1 MPDKS
6 VLFPTLGLIF
16 CFTLAAQDPPDRFYW
31 ETLQYQYPELHGQE
45 LPAVWLLGWGPQ
57 GKVGFVMEAEEG
69 AFVKVFDL
77 VEDQVL
83 FLQDF
88 PGLSGR
94 EIWDQQVDLIR
105 DLRERFGLQ
114 ASDRQPTVYPFLHQ
128 GRYYQILQRAQR
140 DALGQSFLSYDLVL
154 KATGLGEKNRRFISG
169 ALGLDLSHRHPDE
182 SPGESNRNICFGIP
196 PAKEAD
202 PGPSLEGGW
211 GPLEPGLQ
219 LIGEF
224 LYANLRVNRK

>member
-31 ETLQYQYPELHGQE
+31 ETLQYQYPELHGQD

-154 KATGLGEKNRRFISG
+154 KATGLGEKIVGSFRGPWAWTYPIGILMSPRENRIAIFALEYPLQRRRTLAPRWRVVG
-169 ALGLDLSHRHPDE
+169 AHLSLGF
-182 SPGESNRNICFGIP
+182 N
-196 PAKEAD
+196 
-202 PGPSLEGGW
+202 
-211 GPLEPGLQ
+211 
-219 LIGEF
+219 
-224 LYANLRVNRK
+224 